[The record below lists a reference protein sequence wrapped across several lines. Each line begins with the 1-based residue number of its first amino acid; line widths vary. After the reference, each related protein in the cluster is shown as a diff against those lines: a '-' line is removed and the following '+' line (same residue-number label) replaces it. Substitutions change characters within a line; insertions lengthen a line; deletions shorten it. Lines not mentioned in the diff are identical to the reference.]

1 MTWHVL
7 SIGSTFYF
15 FQRSELKCLMLYI
28 LYPLKCI
35 PGPYDDKMDRN
46 RKHNFQRR
54 TPVIYHMT
62 MYFKH
67 SNLEIK
73 IEYADIPFSSIFF
86 IEKGR
91 ILSSCP
97 SRFRFRTS
105 PYCLMVVLLPSWG
118 KNKCRALCCRQYV
131 RLQLLWYLGYHC
143 VVVMELRVVN
153 TYWVTLCNWVP
164 LITVTLAVGF
174 LVWYFLKSACPL
186 DGTGDSGQSP
196 RAFWTWSHALWL
208 KVGNSVISLRICV
221 CLWHPWYKVRWI
233 MCNERCGYYF
243 HDISNIYRYFWCW
256 NISTRDH
263 DGSKSPSTY
272 CHDD

>member
-1 MTWHVL
+1 MDDNFKVIWVIDVL
-7 SIGSTFYF
+7 WSW
-15 FQRSELKCLMLYI
+15 
-28 LYPLKCI
+28 CI
-35 PGPYDDKMDRN
+35 QFLVNSMWR
-46 RKHNFQRR
+46 
-54 TPVIYHMT
+54 
-62 MYFKH
+62 
-67 SNLEIK
+67 E
-73 IEYADIPFSSIFF
+73 
-86 IEKGR
+86 
-91 ILSSCP
+91 
-97 SRFRFRTS
+97 
-105 PYCLMVVLLPSWG
+105 
-118 KNKCRALCCRQYV
+118 CCRQYV
-131 RLQLLWYLGYHC
+131 WLQLLWYSCYHC
-143 VVVMELRVVN
+143 VMVMELRCVN
-153 TYWVTLCNWVP
+153 TYCVTLCNWVP

-221 CLWHPWYKVRWI
+221 CLWHPWYKVLWI